1 MARPLIRGR
10 REGRGSRC
18 LEASA
23 SDPDAPVIGIV
34 GTGDFSRSLAR
45 RLVASGYQVV
55 VGSRN
60 PKRFMALFPEEVEVT
75 LHDTGINIH
84 THGVIS
90 VNISRCGDNYLLTGI
105 MTVTVILTRCLPS
118 LNSERQ
124 SERFKLLNTVFLW
137 TQRMCS
143 FKRPLTIS
151 SRVYIIYFIAN
162 SSCELIIIFL
172 MPGVLFSTSSLSSP
186 GP

>member
-1 MARPLIRGR
+1 MPDDMARPLIRGR

-23 SDPDAPVIGIV
+23 ADPHAPVVGIV

-75 LHDTGINIH
+75 LHDTDINIH

-90 VNISRCGDNYLLTGI
+90 VIISRCGDNYLLTGI
-105 MTVTVILTRCLPS
+105 ITVTVILNRCLKGLHTARVS
-118 LNSERQ
+118 RNA
-124 SERFKLLNTVFLW
+124 F
-137 TQRMCS
+137 
-143 FKRPLTIS
+143 S
-151 SRVYIIYFIAN
+151 S
-162 SSCELIIIFL
+162 
-172 MPGVLFSTSSLSSP
+172 
-186 GP
+186 